1 MGILLHYILLASFM
15 WMFIEGFQLY
25 RLALN
30 VFDVWNRKWTLFYII
45 VAYTIPFIIVGITV
59 LVANSLEP
67 IVEGNSTMSG
77 IIQVYSGDET

>member
-1 MGILLHYILLASFM
+1 M

-25 RLALN
+25 RLAIN

-45 VAYTIPFIIVGITV
+45 IAYNIPFVIVGITV

-67 IVEGNSTMSG
+67 IVEDDTTKSG
-77 IIQVYSGDET
+77 IVQVYSGDET